1 MPRVCL
7 TPRQRAMKHIE
18 KVQEMI
24 LGRKEMLGYSW
35 AYIASEMGLPRK
47 TLEDRFKKNL
57 LRGEEWLMLFEILEV
72 TRDDLERVF
81 R

>member
-18 KVQEMI
+18 QVQEII
-24 LGRKEMLGYSW
+24 LGRKAVLGYSW
-35 AYIASEMGLPRK
+35 SYIASEMGLPRK
-47 TLEDRFKKNL
+47 TLEDRFNKNL
-57 LRGEEWLMLFEILEV
+57 LRGEEWLMLFEILDV
-72 TRDDLERVF
+72 TREDLERVF

>member
-1 MPRVCL
+1 MPRVCI
-7 TPRQRAMKHIE
+7 TPRQRAMKKVE
-18 KVQEMI
+18 QVQEII
-24 LGRKEMLGYSW
+24 LGRKAVLGYSW

-47 TLEDRFKKNL
+47 TLEDKFKNNNL
-57 LRGEEWLMLFEILEV
+57 KPEEWLMLFEILEV